1 MALTMRMRF
10 TVTTHHNYFI
20 FGKKIFME
28 YTLIKKTDAN
38 ELITEENAW
47 IQKGWKPTGGVSI
60 AFGRIRNN
68 DSSKA
73 WLEVLFHIQA
83 MIKE

>member
-1 MALTMRMRF
+1 MPLTQQPVII
-10 TVTTHHNYFI
+10 TLSSD
-20 FGKKIFME
+20 KIYFME

-38 ELITEENAW
+38 ELIAEVNAW

-73 WLEVLFHIQA
+73 WVEVLFHIQA
-83 MIKE
+83 MVKE